1 MHIDPADH
9 ATLDALNRG
18 SGTVPMGQDQGEE
31 DGEPKTLADMIF
43 SKMQG
48 GGVSKGAEDE
58 CKCLFQCP

>member
-18 SGTVPMGQDQGEE
+18 SGTAPMGQDQGEE

-48 GGVSKGAEDE
+48 GAVSRGVEDE
-58 CKCLFQCP
+58 REPFSSCP